1 MKDALLGQVDLIGRF
16 LFIQAKDRNGDIY
29 EKVVKMFSKWSSND

>member
-16 LFIQAKDRNGDIY
+16 LFIQAKDGNGDIY